1 MSETMA
7 PEAAAV
13 GTQTISYREALTNAL
28 RLELRDNPHL
38 LFLGEAIA
46 TAGGAVR
53 VTTGLADEFG
63 TDRII
68 ETPVSE
74 NIMVGAALGGA
85 LAGQS
90 MVVEILSA
98 DFLFAAGSEVLND
111 IAKWRFQ
118 HRWKD
123 PINLVLRMPM
133 GTGVSFA
140 GAEHTQ
146 CIEGYVHR
154 AAGLTVVNPGSAL
167 TAGGLL
173 RASIHYGDPV
183 IFLEHRRLYDTTAPL
198 DEVDLDG
205 STLTIG
211 RASVV
216 REGSDITVVAWSWMR
231 AVVEAAAASLES
243 EGVDVEI
250 VDPVTIK
257 PMDLDTILASVA
269 KTGRLLVVEESPLTG
284 SVACTIVTA
293 AVRGVELGHGQVDII
308 TMPDAPL
315 PFSAALEG
323 LPIPTATQVRE
334 KILELVGS

>member
-1 MSETMA
+1 MSETLV
-7 PEAAAV
+7 PEVAADTA
-13 GTQTISYREALTNAL
+13 TITFREAITRAL
-28 RLELRDNPHL
+28 QLELRENPDML
-38 LFLGEAIA
+38 LLGEAIA

-63 TDRII
+63 AERII

-74 NIMVGAALGGA
+74 NIMMGAALGGA
-85 LAGQS
+85 LAGET
-90 MVVEILSA
+90 MVVEVLSA
-98 DFLFAAGSEVLND
+98 DFLFTAGSEVLND

-118 HRWKD
+118 HRWRA

-146 CIEGYVHR
+146 CIEGYFHR
-154 AAGLTVVNPGSAL
+154 AAGLTVVNPGSAR

-173 RASIHYGDPV
+173 RASLHLGDPV
-183 IFLEHRRLYDTTAPL
+183 IFLEHRRLYDSTVAL
-198 DEVDLDG
+198 DEADLDG
-205 STLTIG
+205 STVTLG

-216 REGSDITVVAWSWMR
+216 REGKDITVVAWSWMR
-231 AVVEAAAASLES
+231 AVCEAAAAQLER
-243 EGVDVEI
+243 EGIDVEL

-257 PMDLDTILASVA
+257 PMDYDTILASAA
-269 KTGRLLVVEESPLTG
+269 KTGRLLVVEESPATG
-284 SVACTIVTA
+284 SVGATIITA
-293 AVRGVELGHGQVDII
+293 AVRGIDIGHGQVDTI

-323 LPIPTATQVRE
+323 LPIPTAGQVRE
-334 KILELVGS
+334 KVVEMVGA